1 MTETTEKDLI
11 RAKHL
16 IESARTIVLATHEYP
31 DGDGIGAMLAFAHY
45 LDALGKQYIVYVT
58 GSVPQYLSFLPCFE
72 KLTSEISFTEPDL
85 LIGFDYGDIARL
97 RLPYT
102 SPRTYHFI
110 TLDHHP
116 KATQE
121 GDVCITDTSF
131 SSTCEL
137 AYRFFT
143 ENAIAITQEMA
154 TCIYTGIVTDTGGFL
169 HTNTTADTFAVAAD
183 LLRHTPIDTEWIAKR
198 VLGFPSYGAAQV
210 TGLALSR
217 LAINQEARTA
227 YTHLSSR
234 DMEEHGIAWED
245 VDNAVNLTNQITNE
259 HVVCVAL
266 FKEKNDGMISVS
278 LRSDAAKGFDV
289 RRVATALGGGGH
301 RFAAAAKL
309 QGTREE
315 VMKRVFEEIQKNP
328 TAR

>member
-45 LDALGKQYIVYVT
+45 LDALGKRYIVYVT

-131 SSTCEL
+131 PQPANS
-137 AYRFFT
+137 
-143 ENAIAITQEMA
+143 
-154 TCIYTGIVTDTGGFL
+154 
-169 HTNTTADTFAVAAD
+169 
-183 LLRHTPIDTEWIAKR
+183 
-198 VLGFPSYGAAQV
+198 
-210 TGLALSR
+210 
-217 LAINQEARTA
+217 RTA
-227 YTHLSSR
+227 SLPKTRLQSR
-234 DMEEHGIAWED
+234 KKWLPASIR
-245 VDNAVNLTNQITNE
+245 
-259 HVVCVAL
+259 
-266 FKEKNDGMISVS
+266 VS
-278 LRSDAAKGFDV
+278 
-289 RRVATALGGGGH
+289 
-301 RFAAAAKL
+301 
-309 QGTREE
+309 
-315 VMKRVFEEIQKNP
+315 
-328 TAR
+328 